1 LEQPNYDY
9 ELQPLGQSNMNSNMT
24 KARPKSAENS
34 SCMSKG
40 TRIERALREYGSGWP
55 DYELLD
61 AGDGK
66 KLERW
71 GTVVTIRPDIQAN
84 FKPGWP
90 YAQWQNMAH
99 WEFEEQSST
108 QGRWKNIKIL
118 APEQWLISYENLS
131 FSLKL
136 TKFKHVGLFPEQQA
150 NWRFIKEQVS
160 SGQRIL
166 NLFAYTGAASL
177 AARDSG
183 AEVVHVDSVKQ
194 MITWANENM
203 KHTIANRQ
211 AGEQCKEQ
219 LGFVPDTI
227 SDIKWVLEDALKF
240 AQRELKRGNKYDGI
254 IMDPP
259 AWGLGVKGEKWKL
272 ENHLPGLIETA
283 HGLMNPGA
291 FLILNTYSPKVKLA
305 DLAKSAAL
313 YFYANQLEIKQLWM
327 PTTTGKELFC
337 GDLLRAIK

>member
-1 LEQPNYDY
+1 
-9 ELQPLGQSNMNSNMT
+9 MT
-24 KARPKSAENS
+24 HEH
-34 SCMSKG
+34 
-40 TRIERALREYGSGWP
+40 ILREYGQPWP

-71 GTVVTIRPDIQAN
+71 GKVITIRPEIQAE

-90 YAQWQNMAH
+90 YAQWQDMAH
-99 WEFEEQSST
+99 WEFEEQSPT
-108 QGRWKNIKIL
+108 QGRWLNNKPD
-118 APEQWLISYENLS
+118 APEQWIISYGNLNLG
-131 FSLKL
+131 LKL

-150 NWRFIKEQVS
+150 NWRFIKERVS
-160 SGQRIL
+160 AGQKVL

-177 AARDSG
+177 VSRDNG
-183 AEVVHVDSVKQ
+183 AEVAHVDSVRQ
-194 MITWANENM
+194 MITWANEN
-203 KHTIANRQ
+203 RERS
-211 AGEQCKEQ
+211 G
-219 LGFVPDTI
+219 L

-272 ENHLPGLIETA
+272 ENHLSGLIETA

-291 FLILNTYSPKVKLA
+291 FLILNTYSPRIQLA
-305 DLAKSAAL
+305 DLARSAGQ
-313 YFYANQLEIKQLWM
+313 YFSANQLEIKQLWM
-327 PTTTGKELFC
+327 SAKTGKELYC
-337 GDLLRAIK
+337 GNLLRAIK

>member
-1 LEQPNYDY
+1 
-9 ELQPLGQSNMNSNMT
+9 MT
-24 KARPKSAENS
+24 KGRMA
-34 SCMSKG
+34 G
-40 TRIERALREYGSGWP
+40 TRSQTEITLREYGLPWP

-61 AGDGK
+61 VGDGK

-71 GTVVTIRPDIQAN
+71 GKVITIRPEIQAN

-90 YAQWQNMAH
+90 ASQWRDMAH

-108 QGRWKNIKIL
+108 QGSWLNIKAH
-118 APEQWLISYENLS
+118 APEQWVISYGNLN
-131 FSLKL
+131 FGLKL

-150 NWRFIKEQVS
+150 NWRFIKERVRA
-160 SGQRIL
+160 GQKVL

-177 AARDSG
+177 VARDSG

-194 MITWANENM
+194 MITWANEN
-203 KHTIANRQ
+203 
-211 AGEQCKEQ
+211 KERSA
-219 LGFVPDTI
+219 L

-272 ENHLPGLIETA
+272 ENHLSGLIETA

-291 FLILNTYSPKVKLA
+291 FLILDTYSPKVELV
-305 DLAKSAAL
+305 DLTKSAEP
-313 YFYANQLEIKQLWM
+313 YFSAKQLEIKQLWM
-327 PTTTGKELFC
+327 PTKTGKELFC
-337 GDLLRAIK
+337 GNLLRAVK